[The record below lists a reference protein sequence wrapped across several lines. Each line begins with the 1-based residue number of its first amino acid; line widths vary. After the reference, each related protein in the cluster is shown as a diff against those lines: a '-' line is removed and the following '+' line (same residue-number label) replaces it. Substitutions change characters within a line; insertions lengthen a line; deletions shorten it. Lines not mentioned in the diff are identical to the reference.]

1 MLLCDMTRST
11 GRGLPPWIFTVLM
24 VGGFLACG
32 IYLGMMRAE
41 GATAGHVLRAVGFG
55 ALGFLMLWGV
65 LAKRG

>member
-1 MLLCDMTRST
+1 MTNDKAR
-11 GRGLPPWIFTVLM
+11 RLPSWMFTVLM

-32 IYLGMMRAE
+32 IYLGIMRAE